1 MTDITSNL
9 EPDTLARHLG
19 NPQGEVGIAVAN
31 RLNTMNAKVYAQAYR
46 AIGLAGDNGIL
57 EIGFGNGHLIPELL
71 ALADGATYAGLEI
84 SQTWS
89 MKRPP
94 SRRT

>member
-9 EPDTLARHLG
+9 EPETLARHLG

-57 EIGFGNGHLIPELL
+57 EIGFGNGHLIPSCWRLRM
-71 ALADGATYAGLEI
+71 A
-84 SQTWS
+84 
-89 MKRPP
+89 RPMQG
-94 SRRT
+94 SKSLRRGR